1 LRRWGG
7 KGEGGVGGRE
17 GVGQVGEMTQ
27 ALYAHMNNK
36 RKKKQ
41 IGILLK
47 PGDSYLCFQKSSGRK
62 KYWNS
67 EVL

>member
-1 LRRWGG
+1 
-7 KGEGGVGGRE
+7 
-17 GVGQVGEMTQ
+17 
-27 ALYAHMNNK
+27 MNNK